1 MEPLP
6 DLVAASKRTTAK
18 TMLDPP
24 SPSVQP
30 ELSHKLRPERS
41 GVEGP
46 AVCWFSR
53 RPYCCKSSAATGVAL
68 GAEHLLKPLIH
79 LVFFNQLATICLSDS
94 FANDCTKTIVRER
107 L

>member
-41 GVEGP
+41 VVEGP
-46 AVCWFSR
+46 AVL
-53 RPYCCKSSAATGVAL
+53 PA
-68 GAEHLLKPLIH
+68 
-79 LVFFNQLATICLSDS
+79 
-94 FANDCTKTIVRER
+94 
-107 L
+107 